1 MARTISE
8 DNQVKGVLQNVIF
21 AAKDYYFKILSVQV
35 ESDDFDWDE
44 DELIVTGTFASV
56 KPGSTYAFFG
66 QLVTHPRYGQQFQ
79 AARYEN
85 QVATD

>member
-21 AAKDYYFKILSVQV
+21 AAKDSYFKILSVQV

-56 KPGSTYAFFG
+56 KPGSTYAFFWSTSDPSPLRPTVSG
-66 QLVTHPRYGQQFQ
+66 CSL
-79 AARYEN
+79 
-85 QVATD
+85 